1 MVRLTD
7 EELME
12 LLDGTESDRVER
24 KESFGGD
31 VPKSGI
37 VEMLRCGEE
46 KLKAHNRTAVDIT
59 SGAAHM
65 ITAPYPQTALQQIL
79 YNAVLHRTYVRYQCS
94 RSAVLVQ

>member
-1 MVRLTD
+1 M
-7 EELME
+7 
-12 LLDGTESDRVER
+12 ER

-37 VEMLRCGEE
+37 VEMLRRGEE